1 MKIRNI
7 GLAAIFSLGA
17 SGAVADTFEL
27 SYNPEAVDSYKGVV
41 QLHQSIVETA
51 KEHCPTYHQVRSL
64 ADVRSCQNDVVNQL
78 LEKVNSARLTAY
90 HNGEW
95 NEQVASR

>member
-7 GLAAIFSLGA
+7 GLAAIFSIGA
-17 SGAVADTFEL
+17 SSAVADTFEL
-27 SYNPEAVDSYKGVV
+27 SYSADAVNTYKGVSE
-41 QLHQSIVETA
+41 LHESIVETA

-64 ADVRSCQNDVVNQL
+64 ADVRNCQNDVVNQL

-90 HNGEW
+90 HNGELT
-95 NEQVASR
+95 EQVAAR